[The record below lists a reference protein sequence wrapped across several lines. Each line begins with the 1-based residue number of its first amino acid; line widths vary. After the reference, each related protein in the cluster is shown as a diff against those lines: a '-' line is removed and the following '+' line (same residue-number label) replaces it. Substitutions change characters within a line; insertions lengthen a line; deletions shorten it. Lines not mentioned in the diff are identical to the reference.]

1 MGFLRLELIE
11 KQWTPVSS
19 LCGAVR
25 FPNPLATGHSWQ
37 LGNLTNVEQLGT
49 CLIPLWSTR
58 NKVGLTKEWTRA
70 TCNVTFE
77 FQFVTFFRERSHVLV
92 NTMGVGCQPKPNIQV
107 KISIQ
112 ALLCY
117 IAFEAILNICC
128 GCDIGQKPGF
138 KTESDISSFFV
149 CWMWWSLQ

>member
-1 MGFLRLELIE
+1 M
-11 KQWTPVSS
+11 
-19 LCGAVR
+19 
-25 FPNPLATGHSWQ
+25 
-37 LGNLTNVEQLGT
+37 
-49 CLIPLWSTR
+49 
-58 NKVGLTKEWTRA
+58 
-70 TCNVTFE
+70 
-77 FQFVTFFRERSHVLV
+77 LV

-149 CWMWWSLQ
+149 C